1 MKNSSSQKIKKPGDL
16 PNQTG
21 HQTKKKKGN
30 PIITGAKVKKQ

>member
-21 HQTKKKKGN
+21 HQTKKERQPHYNRGKG
-30 PIITGAKVKKQ
+30 KKQ

>member
-21 HQTKKKKGN
+21 HQTKKRKAT
-30 PIITGAKVKKQ
+30 PL